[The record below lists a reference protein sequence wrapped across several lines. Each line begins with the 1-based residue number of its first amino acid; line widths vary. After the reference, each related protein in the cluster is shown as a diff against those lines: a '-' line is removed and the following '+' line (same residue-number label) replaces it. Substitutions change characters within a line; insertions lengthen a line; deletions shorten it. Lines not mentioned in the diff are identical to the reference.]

1 MTIPVGMEVG
11 AGTGPGVTGAGAGTG
26 AGASTWAGG
35 AIAAFERTGS
45 AAQAQAA
52 TAAPGEGTGASWQ
65 SMLRAWGMVARTSGG
80 MANQAAS
87 ETAET
92 GATTGID
99 ERPDVES
106 AQAAFAQAGA
116 HAAQPAPTT
125 NRGNGPVVNAGS
137 PANNTA
143 AATGP
148 RSPSNA
154 ASVAASAQSATAI
167 RPAGLSGSST
177 GTSPSV
183 KGEKKANETD
193 DAGAQQNVVQG
204 TYGLPS
210 PPADGPGLAD
220 SVAPVQP
227 QITSATLADS
237 LSLAKQIVEPSG
249 GASETEPE
257 AAIAAI
263 PARSSPSITTAST
276 ATNSGAGAR
285 AASPVTAS
293 PAPANAA
300 QKSLR
305 DEETIGCTP
314 TLIGEQVES
323 AAQPQFS
330 SAAPGGSVAGA
341 SRVRSATRQSGPGAS
356 SGVEEHRTLSGE
368 FEPHRGASTTNGT
381 SVDPAVSTASA
392 DKPSGDSGSSPS
404 PQSMA
409 RSAREAV
416 AGGAIAAA
424 GQGIGTHVVVGQ
436 ISAPEAPAMVR
447 DPGGAQGTAVGRNE
461 PAPTQAAAP
470 QETFAALDAGTS
482 VGTPSWI
489 HAGGHQAEAG
499 FEDPALGW
507 VGVRADLSGGSVHA
521 ALVPGSTEA
530 AQALS
535 GHLAGLNAYLAEQHA
550 PIATLTMAAP
560 GSSGAETGV
569 DQNMQQN
576 AGQHGEQN
584 PAAAP
589 QSSVQLDA
597 GASASAKAMST
608 TATNGEFDAFA
619 YAGGNRGTHI
629 SVMA

>member
-80 MANQAAS
+80 MANRAAS

-237 LSLAKQIVEPSG
+237 LSLAKQIDGPSS

-263 PARSSPSITTAST
+263 RAKGSPSITTASI
-276 ATNSGAGAR
+276 SAR
-285 AASPVTAS
+285 AAK
-293 PAPANAA
+293 AA
-300 QKSLR
+300 R
-305 DEETIGCTP
+305 
-314 TLIGEQVES
+314 
-323 AAQPQFS
+323 
-330 SAAPGGSVAGA
+330 
-341 SRVRSATRQSGPGAS
+341 
-356 SGVEEHRTLSGE
+356 
-368 FEPHRGASTTNGT
+368 
-381 SVDPAVSTASA
+381 
-392 DKPSGDSGSSPS
+392 
-404 PQSMA
+404 
-409 RSAREAV
+409 
-416 AGGAIAAA
+416 
-424 GQGIGTHVVVGQ
+424 
-436 ISAPEAPAMVR
+436 
-447 DPGGAQGTAVGRNE
+447 
-461 PAPTQAAAP
+461 
-470 QETFAALDAGTS
+470 
-482 VGTPSWI
+482 
-489 HAGGHQAEAG
+489 
-499 FEDPALGW
+499 
-507 VGVRADLSGGSVHA
+507 
-521 ALVPGSTEA
+521 
-530 AQALS
+530 
-535 GHLAGLNAYLAEQHA
+535 
-550 PIATLTMAAP
+550 
-560 GSSGAETGV
+560 
-569 DQNMQQN
+569 
-576 AGQHGEQN
+576 
-584 PAAAP
+584 
-589 QSSVQLDA
+589 
-597 GASASAKAMST
+597 
-608 TATNGEFDAFA
+608 
-619 YAGGNRGTHI
+619 
-629 SVMA
+629 

>member
-11 AGTGPGVTGAGAGTG
+11 AGTGPGVTGAGVETG

-35 AIAAFERTGS
+35 AIAAFERAGS
-45 AAQAQAA
+45 AAQGQAA
-52 TAAPGEGTGASWQ
+52 TFVPGKGTGASWQ
-65 SMLRAWGMVARTSGG
+65 SMLRAWGMVARTNGDT
-80 MANQAAS
+80 MNQAAS
-87 ETAET
+87 ETADT

-99 ERPDVES
+99 ERPGVES
-106 AQAAFAQAGA
+106 AQAAFARAGA

-125 NRGNGPVVNAGS
+125 NQGNGPVAGAAAA
-137 PANNTA
+137 ANNA
-143 AATGP
+143 AGAIGP

-154 ASVAASAQSATAI
+154 ASVAASAQGATAI
-167 RPAGLSGSST
+167 RAAGFSGSST

-183 KGEKKANETD
+183 KGEKRANETD

-204 TYGLPS
+204 TNGLPS
-210 PPADGPGLAD
+210 PPAAGAGLAV

-237 LSLAKQIVEPSG
+237 LSLAKQIDGPSS

-263 PARSSPSITTAST
+263 RAKGSPSITTAST
-276 ATNSGAGAR
+276 ATNSGAGAP
-285 AASPVTAS
+285 AASPAQ
-293 PAPANAA
+293 ANAA
-300 QKSLR
+300 QNSLR
-305 DEETIGCTP
+305 DEETSGCTP
-314 TLIGEQVES
+314 TLIGEQAES
-323 AAQPQFS
+323 AAQPRFS
-330 SAAPGGSVAGA
+330 STAPEVAVAGP
-341 SRVRSATRQSGPGAS
+341 SRVRSATRQSGLGAS
-356 SGVEEHRTLSGE
+356 SGIDEHRTLSGE
-368 FEPHRGASTTNGT
+368 FEPHRGASAMDGA
-381 SVDPAVSTASA
+381 SADPAVATASA
-392 DKPSGDSGSSPS
+392 DKLSGDSDTSHS

-409 RSAREAV
+409 RSAHEAV
-416 AGGAIAAA
+416 AGGVITAA

-436 ISAPEAPAMVR
+436 QTSATEASAIVR
-447 DPGGAQGTAVGRNE
+447 DTGGAQGTTAARGE
-461 PAPTQAAAP
+461 PAPTDVAAP
-470 QETFAALDAGTS
+470 RETFAALDAGTS

-507 VGVRADLSGGSVHA
+507 IGVRADLSGNSVHA
-521 ALVPGSTEA
+521 ALVPGSVEA

-550 PIATLTMAAP
+550 PVAPLTMAAP
-560 GSSGAETGV
+560 GSSGMEAGV
-569 DQNMQQN
+569 NQNMQQS

-584 PAAAP
+584 PGAAP
-589 QSSVQLDA
+589 QSGVQPDA
-597 GASASAKAMST
+597 GASGSATAMSM

-619 YAGGNRGTHI
+619 YAGGNRGMHI

>member
-1 MTIPVGMEVG
+1 
-11 AGTGPGVTGAGAGTG
+11 
-26 AGASTWAGG
+26 
-35 AIAAFERTGS
+35 
-45 AAQAQAA
+45 
-52 TAAPGEGTGASWQ
+52 
-65 SMLRAWGMVARTSGG
+65 MLRAWGMVARTSGG

-237 LSLAKQIVEPSG
+237 LRLAKQIDGPSS
-249 GASETEPE
+249 GAIEKEPE
-257 AAIAAI
+257 TAIAAI
-263 PARSSPSITTAST
+263 RAKGTPPITTAST

-447 DPGGAQGTAVGRNE
+447 DPGGAQGTAGVLATHGDS
-461 PAPTQAAAP
+461 ATASAAP

-507 VGVRADLSGGSVHA
+507 VGVRADLSGGGVHA
-521 ALVPGSTEA
+521 ALVPGSVEA

-535 GHLAGLNAYLAEQHA
+535 GHLAGLNAYLAEQQT
-550 PIATLTMAAP
+550 PVATLTMTAP
-560 GSSGAETGV
+560 GSSGMESGV
-569 DQNMQQN
+569 DQNMQQS

-589 QSSVQLDA
+589 QSGVQPD
-597 GASASAKAMST
+597 ASASAAAMSM